1 VKKEKV
7 PLSIF
12 SVPDDFLI
20 EDYSRHASSHG
31 NYSSVGKQRPQKTFD
46 TNARDSVLQVVN
58 NRNRTPK
65 FDRISVFKNG
75 FAHVETPDSTY
86 YINISGVHIF
96 DKIIKKYHPID
107 NIKALRPGWVSYDR
121 SDSVTMFI
129 VEKNGKYGLWSN
141 AAGEVLPLKYDHISI
156 DFKRYLK
163 LIKDGKIGYADTWG
177 EIILPV
183 QFTDANIMNDRY
195 FDVQKGTFW
204 GIYDNQND

>member
-1 VKKEKV
+1 MRLISTAISVKKEKV

-20 EDYSRHASSHG
+20 EDYSRHASSDG
-31 NYSSVGKQRPQKTFD
+31 NYSSGFAPNPQKFFD
-46 TNARDSVLQVVN
+46 TTARDGVLQVLN

-75 FAHVETPDSTY
+75 FAHVKTTDTVF
-86 YINISGVHIF
+86 YINISGEHIF
-96 DKIIKKYHPID
+96 DQIVHKYHPID
-107 NIKALRPGWVSYDR
+107 SIKALRPGWVSYDR

-163 LIKDGKIGYADTWG
+163 LIKDGKIGS
-177 EIILPV
+177 
-183 QFTDANIMNDRY
+183 
-195 FDVQKGTFW
+195 
-204 GIYDNQND
+204 